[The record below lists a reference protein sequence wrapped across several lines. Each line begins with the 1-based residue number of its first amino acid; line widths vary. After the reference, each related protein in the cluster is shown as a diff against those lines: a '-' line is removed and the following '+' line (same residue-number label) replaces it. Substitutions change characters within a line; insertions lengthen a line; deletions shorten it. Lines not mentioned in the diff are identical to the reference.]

1 MSTHSPSPSPE
12 HPILAGM
19 AAALN
24 PPDDASPLPV
34 GTLIG
39 GDVVEGVLGSGGF
52 ATVYRVRSPS
62 GYVSALKLLPL
73 DQGPERAE
81 RAWREMSLG
90 MRLRHPNL
98 VRQLGAGHW
107 PLENPRYLWVK
118 LELVEGPTLD
128 EWGLAP
134 ERTLG
139 DVMDR
144 VLEVARALAVSHE
157 AGVLHRDVKEAN
169 ILVSQSTGQAVLVD
183 FGVGYHPACPTL
195 TKGMFPPGTPAYRAP
210 EAWAYGRAHAGE
222 PGAHYRAGVG
232 DDLYAVG
239 VVLYRLLTGRFPFR
253 PAEHGG
259 EDVEA
264 VLHRAPLPPHLVN
277 PRLPLAVEEV
287 CLRLLAK
294 TPEARY
300 PGAVALCT
308 VLEELRARTDVDWTR
323 VLHPERRRP
332 VKPWARWGR
341 VLAGVGVGLAV
352 ALGAWWLGSGRE
364 VAPGGHTPEPV
375 RAVVAPPVEAPS
387 PPAAAPSLALRKDSA
402 PVKQQQTSGSQ
413 PETVSKR
420 RGATVRTACLGLT
433 GAALQA
439 CMGTPQQMP
448 SERPAPPPQACP
460 AGAMETMTG
469 MLGLSVGEKT
479 SVDWSSVRG
488 RPVHVHEDAT
498 LRVGGDWE
506 AGADFTGK
514 GFKVAL
520 PDQTRLFGRLY
531 VKEGRVYGRFTEA
544 RTPQGV
550 TYPVCLELLDT
561 SNHVG
566 LELKPGSGPGK
577 MMVAPVVQVRVV
589 DRFP

>member
-1 MSTHSPSPSPE
+1 MSTHSPSPSSE
-12 HPILAGM
+12 HPLLAGM

-62 GYVSALKLLPL
+62 GYVSALKMLPL

-90 MRLRHPNL
+90 TRLNHPNL

-134 ERTLG
+134 GRTLG
-139 DVMDR
+139 EVMDR

-222 PGAHYRAGVG
+222 PGAHYRAGPG

-277 PRLPLAVEEV
+277 PRVPLAVEEV

-294 TPEARY
+294 RPEARY
-300 PGAVALCT
+300 PGAVALCQE
-308 VLEELRARTDVDWTR
+308 LEELRARTDVDWKQA
-323 VLHPERRRP
+323 LYPERRRP
-332 VKPWARWGR
+332 VKPWARWSQ
-341 VLAGVGVGLAV
+341 VLAVVGVGLAV
-352 ALGAWWLGSGRE
+352 ALGAWWLGFGWE

-375 RAVVAPPVEAPS
+375 RAVAAPPVEAP
-387 PPAAAPSLALRKDSA
+387 PPRP
-402 PVKQQQTSGSQ
+402 P
-413 PETVSKR
+413 PR
-420 RGATVRTACLGLT
+420 RWR
-433 GAALQA
+433 
-439 CMGTPQQMP
+439 
-448 SERPAPPPQACP
+448 SERTVPP
-460 AGAMETMTG
+460 
-469 MLGLSVGEKT
+469 
-479 SVDWSSVRG
+479 
-488 RPVHVHEDAT
+488 
-498 LRVGGDWE
+498 
-506 AGADFTGK
+506 
-514 GFKVAL
+514 
-520 PDQTRLFGRLY
+520 
-531 VKEGRVYGRFTEA
+531 
-544 RTPQGV
+544 
-550 TYPVCLELLDT
+550 
-561 SNHVG
+561 
-566 LELKPGSGPGK
+566 
-577 MMVAPVVQVRVV
+577 
-589 DRFP
+589 

>member
-1 MSTHSPSPSPE
+1 M
-12 HPILAGM
+12 
-19 AAALN
+19 
-24 PPDDASPLPV
+24 
-34 GTLIG
+34 
-39 GDVVEGVLGSGGF
+39 VEGVLGSGGF

-73 DQGPERAE
+73 DEGPERAE
-81 RAWREMSLG
+81 RAWREVSLG
-90 MRLRHPNL
+90 TRLNHPNL
-98 VRQLGAGHW
+98 VRQLGAGQW

-134 ERTLG
+134 GRTG
-139 DVMDR
+139 GEVVER

-169 ILVSQSTGQAVLVD
+169 ILVSQRTGQAVLVD
-183 FGVGYHPACPTL
+183 FGVGYHPAYPTL

-222 PGAHYRAGVG
+222 PGAHYRAGPG

-264 VLHRAPLPPHLVN
+264 VLHREPLPPHLVN
-277 PRLPLAVEEV
+277 PRVPLAVEEV

-300 PGAVALCT
+300 PDAVTLCR
-308 VLEELRARTDVDWTR
+308 VLEELRARTDVDWKQ

-341 VLAGVGVGLAV
+341 VLGVVGVGLAA
-352 ALGAWWLGSGRE
+352 ALGAWWLDSGRE

-375 RAVVAPPVEAPS
+375 RAVAAPPVEAPP
-387 PPAAAPSLALRKDSA
+387 PPAAAPPLALRKDSA
-402 PVKQQQTSGSQ
+402 PVKQQQTSGPQ
-413 PETVSKR
+413 PEATSKR
-420 RGATVRTACLGLT
+420 RGAALRTACLGLT

-439 CMGTPQQMP
+439 CLGTQQVP

-460 AGAMETMTG
+460 TGAMEIMTG
-469 MLGLSVGEKT
+469 TLGLSLGEWK
-479 SVDWSSVRG
+479 SVDWSDVRG
-488 RPVHVHEDAT
+488 RSVHVHEDAT
-498 LRVGGDWE
+498 LHVAGDWE

-520 PDQTRLFGRLY
+520 PDQTRLSGKLY

-544 RTPQGV
+544 HTPLGV
-550 TYPVCLELLDT
+550 TYPMCLELMDT
-561 SNHVG
+561 DANVG
-566 LELKPGSGPGK
+566 LELQPGSGPGK
-577 MMVAPVVQVRVV
+577 MMVDPVVRVRVV

>member
-24 PPDDASPLPV
+24 PPDDTSPLPV
-34 GTLIG
+34 GTRIG

-62 GYVSALKLLPL
+62 GFVSALKLLPL
-73 DQGPERAE
+73 DQGSERAE

-90 MRLRHPNL
+90 MRLCHPNL
-98 VRQLGAGHW
+98 MRQLGSGHW

-139 DVMDR
+139 EVVER

-183 FGVGYHPACPTL
+183 FGVGYHPAYPTL

-264 VLHRAPLPPHLVN
+264 VLHRTPLPPHLVN
-277 PRLPLAVEEV
+277 PRVPLAVEAV

-294 TPEARY
+294 TAEARY
-300 PGAVALCT
+300 PDAVTLCQ
-308 VLEELRARTDVDWTR
+308 VLEELRARTDVDWKQ

-332 VKPWARWGR
+332 VNPWVRWGR
-341 VLAGVGVGLAV
+341 VVGVGLAV

-375 RAVVAPPVEAPS
+375 RAVGAPPVEAPP
-387 PPAAAPSLALRKDSA
+387 PPAAAPPLAFRKDSA
-402 PVKQQQTSGSQ
+402 PVKQQQTSGPQS
-413 PETVSKR
+413 EAISKR
-420 RGATVRTACLGLT
+420 RGAAVRTACLGLT

-439 CMGTPQQMP
+439 CLGTPQQVP
-448 SERPAPPPQACP
+448 SERPTPPPQACP
-460 AGAMETMTG
+460 AGAVETMTNT
-469 MLGLSVGEKT
+469 LGLRVGERWV
-479 SVDWSSVRG
+479 VDWSDVRG
-488 RPVHVHEDAT
+488 RSVHVLEDAT
-498 LRVGGDWE
+498 LYVGGDWE
-506 AGADFTGK
+506 AGANRSGK
-514 GFKVAL
+514 GWKVAL
-520 PDQTRLFGRLY
+520 PNQTRLSGTLY
-531 VKEGRVYGRFTEA
+531 VKDGRVYGRFTEA

-550 TYPVCLELLDT
+550 MYPVCLELLDT
-561 SNHVG
+561 DGNVG
-566 LELKPGSGPGK
+566 LELQPGSESGK
-577 MMVAPVVQVRVV
+577 MMVDPVVEVRVV